1 MNKDLAI
8 VIPAY
13 KKQFFT
19 KAMNSIANQTSKNF
33 TLYIGDDN
41 SKDDLYSIVR
51 VFEKDIDIVYKKFDF
66 NLGSISLAKQWERC
80 INLSKEEKYI
90 WLFSDDDIA
99 PPEAVQRFYET
110 ISSKSD
116 GYDLYRF
123 NICYIDQH
131 GNYKGEISSHP
142 YFETSENFIKHRL
155 QFQTLSSACEYIF
168 SRKVF
173 DRYGFIDFP
182 LAWCADDATWAIF
195 GKEHGII
202 TIPTQPVQFRLSGFN
217 ISTDNTLNNIKFNTV
232 LLFLK
237 WCRKHF
243 HSVDEKITTI
253 HIAGQINILHI
264 SLLKRFAFCIQFLHL
279 VGFWY
284 TIALLIKKAMFY
296 RLIKLYE

>member
-1 MNKDLAI
+1 LSKDLAI

-13 KKQFFT
+13 KKQFFM
-19 KAMNSIANQTSKNF
+19 KALNSLANQTSKFF

-51 VFEKDIDIVYKKFDF
+51 IFEKDIDIVYKKFDF
-66 NLGSISLAKQWERC
+66 NLGSISLSKQWERC
-80 INLSKEEKYI
+80 INLSKNEKYI

-99 PPEAVQRFYET
+99 PPEAVQMFYET
-110 ISSKSD
+110 LKTNISSH
-116 GYDLYRF
+116 DLYRF
-123 NICYIDQH
+123 NICYIDQY
-131 GNYKGEISSHP
+131 GNEKGEISSHP
-142 YFETSENFIKHRL
+142 GHETSEDFIKSRL

-182 LAWCADDATWAIF
+182 LAWCADDATWAVF

-202 TIPTQPVQFRLSGFN
+202 TIPSQPVQFRLSGFN
-217 ISTDNTLNNIKFNTV
+217 ISTDNTLNNVKFNSV

-237 WCRKHF
+237 WCRLHF
-243 HSVDEKITTI
+243 HSVDNKLTTI
-253 HIAGQINILHI
+253 HLAGQIRILNISFIKRI
-264 SLLKRFAFCIQFLHL
+264 SFCFQFLYL

-284 TIALLIKKAMFY
+284 TIALIIKKAMLY

>member
-1 MNKDLAI
+1 LSKDLAI
-8 VIPAY
+8 VIPAF
-13 KKQFFT
+13 KKQFFM
-19 KAMNSIANQTSKNF
+19 KALNSIACQTSKNF
-33 TLYIGDDN
+33 TLYIGDDD
-41 SKDDLYSIVR
+41 SKDDLYSIVK
-51 VFEKDIDIVYKKFDF
+51 VFEKEIEIVYKKFDF
-66 NLGSISLAKQWERC
+66 NLGSISLTKQWERC
-80 INLSKEEKYI
+80 IKLSKEEKYI

-131 GNYKGEISSHP
+131 GNYKGEISNHP
-142 YFETSENFIKHRL
+142 YFETSEDFIKRRL

-202 TIPTQPVQFRLSGFN
+202 TITTQPVQFRLSGFN
-217 ISTDNTLNNIKFNTV
+217 ISTDSTLNNIKFNSV

-237 WCRKHF
+237 WCRNNF
-243 HSVDEKITTI
+243 HLCDKKLITI
-253 HIAGQINILHI
+253 HLAGQTRMLQI
-264 SLLKRFAFCIQFLHL
+264 SLLKRISYSIRFINL
-279 VGFWY
+279 VGVY
-284 TIALLIKKAMFY
+284 YATALIIKKAMFY